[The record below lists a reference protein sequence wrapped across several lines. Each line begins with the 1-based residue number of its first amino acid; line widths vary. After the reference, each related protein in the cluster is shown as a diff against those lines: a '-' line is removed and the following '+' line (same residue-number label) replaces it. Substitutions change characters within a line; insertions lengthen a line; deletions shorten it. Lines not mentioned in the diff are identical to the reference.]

1 MKIFHVKD
9 SALFPLIVTLLRTS
23 RRLHAVLDAPLEK
36 ELGLNFTEITVLR
49 LIEQGLSSPGE
60 LGRELSVPA
69 PTISRILSHLTE
81 LGLIERSLD
90 PQNLRRVQLGL
101 TAAGRASRS
110 KTRRIAEELVEEHYC
125 HIPEAV
131 LKKALKE
138 LEALEPYLQ
147 AVQHA

>member
-1 MKIFHVKD
+1 MKLFHVED

-23 RRLHAVLDAPLEK
+23 RRLHAVLDAPLEQ

-49 LIEQGLSSPGE
+49 LIESGITSPGD
-60 LGRELSVPA
+60 LNRELSVPA
-69 PTISRILSHLTE
+69 PTISRILSRLSE
-81 LGLIERSLD
+81 LGLIERSPD

-101 TAAGRASRS
+101 TSAGRASRS
-110 KTRRIAEELVEEHYC
+110 KTRRIAEELVKQHYS
-125 HIPEAV
+125 HIPEPT

-138 LEALEPYLQ
+138 LEALEPYLT